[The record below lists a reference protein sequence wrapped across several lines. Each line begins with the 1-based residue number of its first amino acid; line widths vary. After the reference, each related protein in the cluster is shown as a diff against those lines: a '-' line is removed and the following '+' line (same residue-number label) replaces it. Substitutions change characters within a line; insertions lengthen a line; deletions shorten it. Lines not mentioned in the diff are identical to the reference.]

1 MDKEYY
7 INHIVLDVHL
17 NNSIYKPIPSNI
29 NQEVFQNLR
38 KLVDKCSSNLTQK
51 EKEYVLNNTWKTSE
65 FYCTI
70 KTHKCKSIQEAILQ
84 NDNDTIINVL
94 KPNDLKGRPIVAGPN
109 SPTQALSSLIKEILK
124 PIVPCLTTYVKDDW
138 HFIKQLPTT
147 LSYEA
152 ILYSCDIE
160 SLYTS
165 IPIDLGLEA
174 ISYWLNNESNLTLS
188 RFSNNFILE
197 AIEFIVRNSY

>member
-7 INHIVLDVHL
+7 INHIVHDGHL
-17 NNSIYKPIPSNI
+17 NNPIYIPNPSDTD
-29 NQEVFQNLR
+29 QKLFQNLR
-38 KLVDKCSSNLTQK
+38 KLVDKYSSNLTKK

-70 KTHKCKSIQEAILQ
+70 KTHKCKSLQEAILQ

-94 KPNDLKGRPIVAGPN
+94 KPNDLKGRPTVAGRN
-109 SPTQALSSLIKEILK
+109 SPAQALSSLIEKILK

-147 LSYEA
+147 LNYEA
-152 ILYSCDIE
+152 TLYSCDTE
-160 SLYTS
+160 SL
-165 IPIDLGLEA
+165 
-174 ISYWLNNESNLTLS
+174 
-188 RFSNNFILE
+188 
-197 AIEFIVRNSY
+197 